1 MNKFL
6 RWILAFSGAII
17 IVLLLR
23 CFAFTSCLIP
33 SEGME
38 NSLFRGEHILVN
50 KWSYGLRLPLMS
62 LFPYQ
67 RWNSRPVQKEDI
79 VVFNNPGSLSQPI
92 IDRREVFIS
101 RCVGAPGDTIYVDSL
116 FSVISPERHES
127 PDQKRLYHY
136 PLNRESQL
144 DSLMTILSITN
155 NRLMGVHEAN
165 NVRSF
170 SRYEYYLLDQAMSG
184 NNWLQ
189 PVRATA
195 EKESHPLI
203 IPGKGKAVRIY
214 PWNRTLLRNTLVLH
228 EGKHA
233 EIKND
238 TLYIDGRPTQHCYFT
253 KDYYWMASNN
263 SVNLSDSRLFGFV
276 PQDHVIGKASLI
288 WFSKENDSHLFNGY
302 RWNRFFQQVR

>member
-1 MNKFL
+1 MKRFL
-6 RWILAFSGAII
+6 KWILAFCGAII

-62 LFPYQ
+62 FFPYQ

-79 VVFNNPGSLSQPI
+79 VVFNNPGNMSEKV
-92 IDRREVFIS
+92 IDQREVFIS
-101 RCVGAPGDTIYVDSL
+101 RCVGVPGDTLLVDSL
-116 FSVISPERHES
+116 FSILSPEQQES
-127 PDQKRLYHY
+127 PDQKRLYLY
-136 PLNRESQL
+136 PRNKEAQL
-144 DSLMTILSITN
+144 DSLMTLLSITN
-155 NRLMGVHEAN
+155 NRLMGMHETN

-170 SRYEYYLLDQAMSG
+170 SRYEYYLLDQAMNG
-184 NNWLQ
+184 NSWLL
-189 PVRATA
+189 PASIA
-195 EKESHPLI
+195 EEKASRPLI
-203 IPGKGKAVRIY
+203 IPGKGKAVRVY

-238 TLYIDGRPTQHCYFT
+238 TLYIDGRATQHCYFT

-263 SVNLSDSRLFGFV
+263 SVNLSDSRLFGLV
-276 PQDHVIGKASLI
+276 PQDHIIGKASLI
-288 WFSKENDSHLFNGY
+288 WFSKENHTHPFSGY
-302 RWNRFFQQVR
+302 RWERFFQPVK